1 MKTLLAVAIGAILVS
16 ACGSSGNDDPVMSDT
31 PDAAASGDLDA
42 VTTGDSDTGATG
54 DSDTVTTGDSDVA
67 TSDDGASSP
76 ASGDPDVLADATP
89 ASGDGTSASGDGAAP
104 TGSVSPGT
112 DPAAPADTGV
122 EATITADNYTD
133 VLADVFDTFTGN
145 NYASSIFPLPGITP
159 DLPNEDYFALVSEQ
173 GSLPIACTNGGTA
186 VYTPRSFGEST
197 GIVDDWTLDGCQAGA
212 RVVDGVVTTTQGA
225 GSGALYMFE
234 STGITAESQDESVS
248 FEGSMSYLPTG
259 FRGSMALEWNATVA
273 ILALVSGDDTL
284 QLSDLE
290 TRYSYGFIGNGDVGA
305 NLDGGF
311 TMTSSATGLRPVT
324 VEVTKAL
331 SRGTVTPPEAELNTL
346 GLDDFTFQEGTLL
359 VTAEDGNMLELDVD
373 NGDPATA
380 RVTITT
386 NGQEEEIVAD
396 WSVFAPNLRF
406 ARDGR
411 LITEAGN
418 F

>member
-1 MKTLLAVAIGAILVS
+1 
-16 ACGSSGNDDPVMSDT
+16 
-31 PDAAASGDLDA
+31 
-42 VTTGDSDTGATG
+42 
-54 DSDTVTTGDSDVA
+54 
-67 TSDDGASSP
+67 
-76 ASGDPDVLADATP
+76 
-89 ASGDGTSASGDGAAP
+89 
-104 TGSVSPGT
+104 
-112 DPAAPADTGV
+112 
-122 EATITADNYTD
+122 
-133 VLADVFDTFTGN
+133 
-145 NYASSIFPLPGITP
+145 
-159 DLPNEDYFALVSEQ
+159 
-173 GSLPIACTNGGTA
+173 
-186 VYTPRSFGEST
+186 
-197 GIVDDWTLDGCQAGA
+197 
-212 RVVDGVVTTTQGA
+212 
-225 GSGALYMFE
+225 
-234 STGITAESQDESVS
+234 
-248 FEGSMSYLPTG
+248 
-259 FRGSMALEWNATVA
+259 
-273 ILALVSGDDTL
+273 VSGDDTL

-324 VEVTKAL
+324 VEVTEAL